1 MKVAFTAQG
10 NGWYEKVDLRFGR
23 ARGFFVVD
31 SENEKTTFIDNAG
44 NVEAAH
50 GAGTSAAQ
58 IIINKGIE
66 ALVTGHVGPKA
77 GSVLKNAGIKV
88 YTTEGNVS
96 VKEAYQ
102 RFKDGKLK
110 EQEI

>member
-10 NGWYEKVDLRFGR
+10 DGWREKVDLRFGR

-31 SENEKTTFIDNAG
+31 SETEQTEFLDNQI

-58 IIINKGIE
+58 AVINTGAQ
-66 ALVTGHVGPKA
+66 ALVTGSVGPKA
-77 GSVLKNAGIKV
+77 GSVLKAAGIKV
-88 YTTEGNVS
+88 YTVEGGTS
-96 VKEAYQ
+96 LKDAFEM
-102 RFKDGKLK
+102 FKQGKLK
-110 EQEI
+110 EEKI

>member
-1 MKVAFTAQG
+1 MKVAFSAQG

-23 ARGFFVVD
+23 GRGFFVVD
-31 SENEKTTFIDNAG
+31 TETEETTFIDNTA

-58 IIINKGIE
+58 IILNAGVQ

-77 GSVLKNAGIKV
+77 GSVLKSAGIKV
-88 YTTEGNVS
+88 YTTEGNITL
-96 VKEAYQ
+96 KEAYQ
-102 RFKDGKLK
+102 KFKEGKFE
-110 EQEI
+110 EQEL